1 VHVAPDKGG
10 NWLLSGV
17 VFLQQED
24 HMRRLA
30 ALFVLTMAL
39 AIVWLTNS
47 VAAPRVAGAPIDL
60 AAPGDPITHTVYLPL
75 IAKPAP
81 TLPYVLAKI
90 RLPAG
95 SHPHGIELD
104 LDHQR
109 AFVANHHANTLS
121 VINLSSLTLSVTI
134 PLAGADGPN
143 GVAYSADLDRV
154 YVANRNTNNLG
165 IVDPTAGAWLKNV
178 AVGKW
183 PDGVAVMDGLVYV
196 ANFGSDSVSV
206 INAHTE
212 VISQI
217 IPVYSNPALMSTN
230 PAERIVYVALHTG
243 ATYIAAFRD
252 GQTVPG
258 EGSGPLPYG
267 IAFDP
272 IGYGLYSANR
282 GRTHT
287 VTVADTASNWDGEQF
302 DVGQEVF
309 VVGVNPRSGHIFAV
323 CGDVVKIYDRRDLA
337 LVATIPIGSGAEE
350 GIVVD
355 AEHGLVFVTSGDTD
369 EVTVIQDT
377 SVYDIAFVSAR
388 LPEHSVFI
396 MDDTGQHV
404 HTLRRFDSGHR
415 RDTQPA
421 WSPDGKWLLYARNYY
436 PSGEPNEDQYWN
448 LYLSDHI
455 GQEPRWLVGYGDHR
469 EPAWSPDGS
478 KIVWRCGFS
487 LCTMDVAVGSVNTLT
502 IDGVSGSCNSPVWSP
517 DGQWIA
523 AICGVQIYIVPPTGG
538 TAINISQN
546 TNGTVD
552 SYPSW
557 SPDSSKIAFD
567 TDRHYFISGTQRLDN
582 YEIYVADIHTLQL
595 TRLTNNAVE
604 DRAPVWS
611 PDGQWIA
618 YAPGEP
624 LFLPGGQIFGFDHEL
639 TLMKPDGTEQR
650 RITSG
655 LYMAGPFSWSPDGR
669 RIALQS
675 HTGAEAE
682 IYVVDVATGAATRL
696 TNNAVEDSQ
705 PKWRPDTWR

>member
-1 VHVAPDKGG
+1 
-10 NWLLSGV
+10 
-17 VFLQQED
+17 
-24 HMRRLA
+24 MRRLT
-30 ALFVLTMAL
+30 ALLALTATL
-39 AIVWLTNS
+39 AIVGLAGSLTAS
-47 VAAPRVAGAPIDL
+47 HATAPI
-60 AAPGDPITHTVYLPL
+60 AAALPHDPITHTLYLPFITNL
-75 IAKPAP
+75 AP
-81 TLPYVLAKI
+81 TMPYVLTTVK
-90 RLPAG
+90 LPAG

-104 LDHQR
+104 LEHQR
-109 AFVANHHANTLS
+109 AFVANHQANTVS
-121 VINLSSLTLSVTI
+121 VINLASLTLSGTI
-134 PLAGADGPN
+134 HLSQAAGPN
-143 GVAYSADLDRV
+143 GVTYDVERDRV
-154 YVANRNTNNLG
+154 YVANRDSNNLS
-165 IVDPTAGAWLKNV
+165 IVNPAAGAWLKNV
-178 AVGKW
+178 TVGEW
-183 PDGVAVMDGLVYV
+183 PNGVAVMDGLIYV

-206 INAHTE
+206 INANTQ
-212 VISQI
+212 VVSQVVPI
-217 IPVYSNPALMSTN
+217 YSKPALMSTN
-230 PAERIVYVALHTG
+230 PAEHIVYVAVHSG

-272 IGYGLYSANR
+272 IGLGLYSANR
-282 GRTHT
+282 GTTRT
-287 VTVADTASNWDGEQF
+287 VTVWDTASNWDGDHF

-323 CGDVVKIYDRRDLA
+323 CGDVVKIYDRRDLSLIA
-337 LVATIPIGSGAEE
+337 AIPIGSGAEE
-350 GIVVD
+350 GIAVD
-355 AEHGLVFVTSGDTD
+355 AEHGRVYVTSGDTD

-377 SVYDIAFVSAR
+377 PAYDIAFVSAR
-388 LPEHSVFI
+388 LPESSVFI

-404 HTLRRFDSGHR
+404 HLLRRYESGFR

-421 WSPDGKWLLYARNYY
+421 WSPDGKWLVYAHNYY
-436 PSGEPNEDQYWN
+436 GSGTPNEDQYWN

-478 KIVWRCGFS
+478 KIVWRCGEN
-487 LCTMDVAVGSVNTLT
+487 LCIMDLT
-502 IDGVSGSCNSPVWSP
+502 TGNYYVIPIDGVGGSCGNPLWSP

-523 AICGVQIYIVPPTGG
+523 AVCGTQIYIVPPVGG
-538 TAINISQN
+538 TAINVSQN

-595 TRLTNNAVE
+595 TRLTTNTLE

-618 YAPGEP
+618 FAAGTPIY
-624 LFLPGGQIFGFDHEL
+624 LPGGQITGFDHEL
-639 TLMKPDGTEQR
+639 TLIKPDGTAQR
-650 RITSG
+650 RVTSN
-655 LYMAGPFSWSPDGR
+655 LYLAGPFSWSPAGR

-682 IYVVDVATGAATRL
+682 IYVVDVFTGAATRL
-696 TNNAVEDSQ
+696 TNNTIEDTL
-705 PKWRPDTWR
+705 PVWRPDTWK